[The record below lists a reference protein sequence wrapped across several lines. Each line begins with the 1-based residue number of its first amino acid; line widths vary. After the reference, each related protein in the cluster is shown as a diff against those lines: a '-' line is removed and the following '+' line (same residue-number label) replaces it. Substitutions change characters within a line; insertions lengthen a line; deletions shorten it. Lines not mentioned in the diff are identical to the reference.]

1 MPASVFTQ
9 PVATEIDLDRR
20 LRRGDVLIVEVRDA
34 VRDGEIVV
42 VDGESGACVGRFATG
57 ADEIVLYPLEAAGL
71 SRRTRCEALR
81 VRGVVIGI
89 RSAL

>member
-1 MPASVFTQ
+1 MSARVFTQ
-9 PVATEIDLDRR
+9 SVGVEIDLDRR
-20 LRRGDVLIVEVRDA
+20 LRRGDVLIVEARDA
-34 VRDGEIVV
+34 VRDGEIIVA
-42 VDGESGACVGRFATG
+42 DGESGACVGRFATG